1 MKMFK
6 KIMAVALTAVMA
18 VSMLTG
24 CAFTDKLKNDHV
36 LDAMSDVASAYAK
49 RDDTSK
55 VDTIKFESKSSLN
68 TELKNLLKDA
78 KAEDVKNYEYGEVV
92 DRKVDGKVDG
102 KYIVTAVKIEKS
114 TSSVS
119 EFKNYAA
126 ELLAGLDQDK
136 FVAKAEL
143 SKDGKTATVEAG
155 VKVDGF
161 KTKDGKTTVYYA
173 VVLVEA
179 EALKK

>member
-6 KIMAVALTAVMA
+6 KLMAVVLTGALA

-36 LDAMSDVASAYAK
+36 LDAMSDVATAYAK
-49 RDDTSK
+49 KDTSSK
-55 VDTIKFESKSSLN
+55 VETVKFESKSSLN

-78 KAEDVKNYEYGEVV
+78 TAEDIANKYE
-92 DRKVDGKVDG
+92 DGMVTADS
-102 KYIVTAVKIEKS
+102 KYIVTAVEIEKS

-119 EFKNYAA
+119 DFKNYAT
-126 ELLAGLDQDK
+126 ELLGGLDQPAN
-136 FVAKAEL
+136 VKAEL
-143 SKDGKTATVEAG
+143 SSNGKTATVKAG

-161 KTKDGKTTVYYA
+161 KTADKSKTVYYA
-173 VVLVEA
+173 IVLVEV
-179 EALKK
+179 EAKAV

>member
-36 LDAMSDVASAYAK
+36 LDAMSDEASTYAK
-49 RDDTSK
+49 RDETIT
-55 VDTIKFESKSSLN
+55 VDTIKFESKTSLN

-78 KAEDVKNYEYGEVV
+78 KAEDVEKYENGTVV
-92 DRKVDGKVDG
+92 TVNDN
-102 KYIVTAVKIEKS
+102 KYIVTAVEIEKS

-119 EFKNYAA
+119 EFKNYAL
-126 ELLAGLDQDK
+126 EILAGLNQTGVK
-136 FVAKAEL
+136 AKTEM
-143 SKDGKTATVEAG
+143 SNNGKTATVKAG

-161 KTKDGKTTVYYA
+161 KTADNSKTVYYA

-179 EALKK
+179 VAKV

>member
-6 KIMAVALTAVMA
+6 KIMAVALTAAMA

-36 LDAMSDVASAYAK
+36 LDAMSDVATAYAK
-49 RDDTSK
+49 KDTSSK
-55 VDTIKFESKSSLN
+55 VETVKFESKSSLN

-78 KAEDVKNYEYGEVV
+78 TAEDIANKYE
-92 DRKVDGKVDG
+92 DGMVTVDG
-102 KYIVTAVKIEKS
+102 KYIVTAVEIEKS

-119 EFKNYAA
+119 DFKNYAT
-126 ELLAGLDQDK
+126 ELLGGLNQPAN
-136 FVAKAEL
+136 VKAEL
-143 SKDGKTATVEAG
+143 SSNSKTATVKAG

-161 KTKDGKTTVYYA
+161 KTADKSKTVYYA
-173 VVLVEA
+173 IVLVEV
-179 EALKK
+179 EAKAV

>member
-24 CAFTDKLKNDHV
+24 CAFTDKVKNDHV
-36 LDAMSDVASAYAK
+36 LDAMSDVASTYAK
-49 RDDTSK
+49 RDETST
-55 VDTIKFESKSSLN
+55 VDTIKFESKTSLN

-78 KAEDVKNYEYGEVV
+78 KAEDVEKYENGTVV
-92 DRKVDGKVDG
+92 TVNDN
-102 KYIVTAVKIEKS
+102 KYIVTAVEIEKS

-119 EFKNYAA
+119 EFKNYAL
-126 ELLAGLDQDK
+126 EILAGLNQTGVK
-136 FVAKAEL
+136 AKTEM
-143 SKDGKTATVEAG
+143 SNNGKTATVKAG

-161 KTKDGKTTVYYA
+161 KTADNSKTVYYA

-179 EALKK
+179 VAKV

>member
-36 LDAMSDVASAYAK
+36 LDAMSDVASTYAK
-49 RDDTSK
+49 RDETST
-55 VDTIKFESKSSLN
+55 VDTVKFESKTSLN

-78 KAEDVKNYEYGEVV
+78 KAEDVEKYEN
-92 DRKVDGKVDG
+92 GKVVTVNNN
-102 KYIVTAVKIEKS
+102 KYIVTAVEIEKS

-119 EFKNYAA
+119 EFKNYAR
-126 ELLAGLDQDK
+126 EILAGLNQTGVK
-136 FVAKAEL
+136 AKTEM
-143 SKDGKTATVEAG
+143 SNNGKTATVKAG

-161 KTKDGKTTVYYA
+161 KTADSKTVYYA

-179 EALKK
+179 VAKV

>member
-49 RDDTSK
+49 KDDTST

-78 KAEDVKNYEYGEVV
+78 KAEDVEKYEGG
-92 DRKVDGKVDG
+92 KVVDG
-102 KYIVTAVKIEKS
+102 KYIVTAVEIEKS

-119 EFKNYAA
+119 EFKNYAL
-126 ELLAGLDQDK
+126 EILAGLGQNE
-136 FVAKAEL
+136 FEAKSEL
-143 SKDGKTATVEAG
+143 SNNGKTATFKAG

-161 KTKDGKTTVYYA
+161 KTADSKTVYYA

-179 EALKK
+179 VAKV

>member
-49 RDDTSK
+49 KDDTRT

-78 KAEDVKNYEYGEVV
+78 KAEDVEKYEGG
-92 DRKVDGKVDG
+92 KVVDG
-102 KYIVTAVKIEKS
+102 KYIVTAVEIEKS

-119 EFKNYAA
+119 EFKNYAL
-126 ELLAGLDQDK
+126 EILAGLGK
-136 FVAKAEL
+136 SNVKAKYEL
-143 SKDGKTATVEAG
+143 SNNGKTATVKAG

-161 KTKDGKTTVYYA
+161 KTADGKTVYYA
-173 VVLVEA
+173 VVLVETVA
-179 EALKK
+179 NV

>member
-49 RDDTSK
+49 KDDTNK
-55 VDTIKFESKSSLN
+55 VDTIKFESKTSLN

-78 KAEDVKNYEYGEVV
+78 KAEDVKAYEGG
-92 DRKVDGKVDG
+92 KVVDG
-102 KYIVTAVKIEKS
+102 KYIVTAVEIEKS

-119 EFKNYAA
+119 EFKNYAM
-126 ELLAGLDQDK
+126 EILAGLGQSN
-136 FVAKAEL
+136 FEAKSEL
-143 SKDGKTATVEAG
+143 SNNGKTATFKAG

-161 KTKDGKTTVYYA
+161 KTADSKTVYYA

-179 EALKK
+179 VAKA

>member
-24 CAFTDKLKNDHV
+24 CAVTDKLKNDHV

-49 RDDTSK
+49 RDETNK
-55 VDTIKFESKSSLN
+55 VDTIKFKSKSSLN
-68 TELKNLLKDA
+68 TELKNLLNNA
-78 KAEDVKNYEYGEVV
+78 KAEDVKAYEG
-92 DRKVDGKVDG
+92 GKVVNG

-119 EFKNYAA
+119 EFKNYAL
-126 ELLAGLDQDK
+126 EILAGLDQTG
-136 FVAKAEL
+136 FEAKAEL
-143 SKDGKTATVEAG
+143 SNNGKTATVNAG

-161 KTKDGKTTVYYA
+161 KTADSKTVYYA

-179 EALKK
+179 VAKV

>member
-49 RDDTSK
+49 KDDTST

-78 KAEDVKNYEYGEVV
+78 KAEDVEKYEGG
-92 DRKVDGKVDG
+92 KVVDG
-102 KYIVTAVKIEKS
+102 KYIVTAVEIEKS

-119 EFKNYAA
+119 EFKNYAL
-126 ELLAGLDQDK
+126 EILAGLGQNG
-136 FVAKAEL
+136 FEAKSEL
-143 SKDGKTATVEAG
+143 SNNGKTATFKAG

-161 KTKDGKTTVYYA
+161 KTADSKTVYYA

-179 EALKK
+179 VAEV

>member
-36 LDAMSDVASAYAK
+36 LDAMSNVASAYAK
-49 RDDTSK
+49 KDDTST
-55 VDTIKFESKSSLN
+55 VDTIKFESKTSLN

-78 KAEDVKNYEYGEVV
+78 KAEDVEKYEGG
-92 DRKVDGKVDG
+92 KVVDG
-102 KYIVTAVKIEKS
+102 KYIVTAVEIEKS

-119 EFKNYAA
+119 EFKNYAL
-126 ELLAGLDQDK
+126 EILAGLGQNE
-136 FVAKAEL
+136 FEAKSEL
-143 SKDGKTATVEAG
+143 SNNGKTATFKAG

-161 KTKDGKTTVYYA
+161 KTADGKTVYYA

-179 EALKK
+179 VAKV

>member
-36 LDAMSDVASAYAK
+36 LDAMSDVASVVAK
-49 RDDTSK
+49 DDEIG
-55 VDTIKFESKSSLN
+55 VDTIKFKSKGSLN
-68 TELKNLLKDA
+68 TELKNLLKDK
-78 KAEDVKNYEYGEVV
+78 KAEDVEKYKYG
-92 DRKVDGKVDG
+92 KVVDG

-119 EFKNYAA
+119 EFKNYAMY
-126 ELLAGLDQDK
+126 LLAGLEQDK

-143 SKDGKTATVEAG
+143 SNNNKTATIEAG

-161 KTKDGKTTVYYA
+161 ENADGKTVYYA

-179 EALKK
+179 EAKKK

>member
-36 LDAMSDVASAYAK
+36 LDAMSDVASTYAK
-49 RDDTSK
+49 RDETST
-55 VDTIKFESKSSLN
+55 VDTIKFESKTSLN

-78 KAEDVKNYEYGEVV
+78 KAEDVEKYENSTVV
-92 DRKVDGKVDG
+92 TVNDN
-102 KYIVTAVKIEKS
+102 KYIVTAVEIEKS

-119 EFKNYAA
+119 EFKNYAL
-126 ELLAGLDQDK
+126 EILAGLNQTGVK
-136 FVAKAEL
+136 AKTEM
-143 SKDGKTATVEAG
+143 SNNGKTATVKAG

-161 KTKDGKTTVYYA
+161 KTADNSKTVYYA

-179 EALKK
+179 VAKV

>member
-6 KIMAVALTAVMA
+6 KIMAVALVGVMA
-18 VSMLTG
+18 LSMLTG
-24 CAFTDKLKNDHV
+24 CAVTDKLKNDHV

-49 RDDTSK
+49 RDETSK

-78 KAEDVKNYEYGEVV
+78 KAEDVEKYDGG
-92 DRKVDGKVDG
+92 KVVDG

-119 EFKNYAA
+119 EFKNYAL
-126 ELLAGLDQDK
+126 EILAGLDQTG
-136 FVAKAEL
+136 FEAKAEL
-143 SKDGKTATVEAG
+143 SNSGKTATVKAG

-161 KTKDGKTTVYYA
+161 KTADSKTVYYA

-179 EALKK
+179 VAKV

>member
-49 RDDTSK
+49 KDDTST

-78 KAEDVKNYEYGEVV
+78 KAEDVEKYEGG
-92 DRKVDGKVDG
+92 KVVDG
-102 KYIVTAVKIEKS
+102 KYIVTAVEIEKS

-119 EFKNYAA
+119 EFKNYAL
-126 ELLAGLDQDK
+126 EILAGLGQSG
-136 FVAKAEL
+136 FEAKSEL
-143 SKDGKTATVEAG
+143 SNNGKTATFKAG

-161 KTKDGKTTVYYA
+161 KTADSKTVYYA

-179 EALKK
+179 VAKV

>member
-36 LDAMSDVASAYAK
+36 LDAMSDVASTYAK
-49 RDDTSK
+49 RDETST
-55 VDTIKFESKSSLN
+55 VDTIKFESKTSLN
-68 TELKNLLKDA
+68 TELKNLLNNA
-78 KAEDVKNYEYGEVV
+78 KAEDVKAYEGG
-92 DRKVDGKVDG
+92 KVVDG
-102 KYIVTAVKIEKS
+102 KYIVTAVEIEKS

-119 EFKNYAA
+119 EFKNYAL
-126 ELLAGLDQDK
+126 EILAGLNQTGVK
-136 FVAKAEL
+136 AKTEL
-143 SKDGKTATVEAG
+143 SNNGKTATVKAG

-161 KTKDGKTTVYYA
+161 KTADSKTVYYA

-179 EALKK
+179 VAKV

>member
-36 LDAMSDVASAYAK
+36 LDAMSDVASTYAK
-49 RDDTSK
+49 RDETST
-55 VDTIKFESKSSLN
+55 VDTIKFESKTSLN

-78 KAEDVKNYEYGEVV
+78 KAEDVEKYEN
-92 DRKVDGKVDG
+92 GKVVTVNDN
-102 KYIVTAVKIEKS
+102 KYIVTAVEIEKS

-119 EFKNYAA
+119 EFKNYAL
-126 ELLAGLDQDK
+126 EILAGLNQIGFK
-136 FVAKAEL
+136 AKTEM
-143 SKDGKTATVEAG
+143 SNNGKTATVKAG

-161 KTKDGKTTVYYA
+161 KTADSKTVYYA

-179 EALKK
+179 VAKV

>member
-49 RDDTSK
+49 KDDTNK
-55 VDTIKFESKSSLN
+55 VDTIKFESKTSLN

-78 KAEDVKNYEYGEVV
+78 KAEDVEAYEG
-92 DRKVDGKVDG
+92 GKVVTVNDN
-102 KYIVTAVKIEKS
+102 KYIVTAVEIEKS

-119 EFKNYAA
+119 EFKNYAL
-126 ELLAGLDQDK
+126 EILAGLNQDGVK
-136 FVAKAEL
+136 AKTEM
-143 SKDGKTATVEAG
+143 SNNGKTATFKAG

-161 KTKDGKTTVYYA
+161 KTADSKTVYYA

-179 EALKK
+179 VAKA

>member
-49 RDDTSK
+49 KDDTNK
-55 VDTIKFESKSSLN
+55 VDTIKFESKTSLN

-78 KAEDVKNYEYGEVV
+78 KAEDVEAYE
-92 DRKVDGKVDG
+92 DGKVVTVNDN
-102 KYIVTAVKIEKS
+102 KYIVTAVEIEKS

-119 EFKNYAA
+119 EFKNYAL
-126 ELLAGLDQDK
+126 EILAGLNQDGVK
-136 FVAKAEL
+136 AKTEM
-143 SKDGKTATVEAG
+143 SNNGKTATFKAG

-161 KTKDGKTTVYYA
+161 KTADNSKTVYYA

-179 EALKK
+179 VAKA

>member
-49 RDDTSK
+49 KDDTST
-55 VDTIKFESKSSLN
+55 VDTIKFESKTSLN

-78 KAEDVKNYEYGEVV
+78 KAEDVEKYE
-92 DRKVDGKVDG
+92 DGKVVDG
-102 KYIVTAVKIEKS
+102 KYIVTAVEIEKS

-119 EFKNYAA
+119 EFKNYAL
-126 ELLAGLDQDK
+126 EILAGLGQNG
-136 FVAKAEL
+136 FEAKSEL
-143 SKDGKTATVEAG
+143 SNNGKTATFKAG

-161 KTKDGKTTVYYA
+161 KTADGKTVYYA

-179 EALKK
+179 VAKV

>member
-36 LDAMSDVASAYAK
+36 LDAMSDVASAHAK
-49 RDDTSK
+49 KDDTNK
-55 VDTIKFESKSSLN
+55 VDTIKFESKTSLN

-78 KAEDVKNYEYGEVV
+78 KAEDVEAYEG
-92 DRKVDGKVDG
+92 GKVVTVNDN
-102 KYIVTAVKIEKS
+102 KYIVTAVEIEKS

-119 EFKNYAA
+119 EFKNYAM
-126 ELLAGLDQDK
+126 EILAGLGQSN
-136 FVAKAEL
+136 FEAKSEL
-143 SKDGKTATVEAG
+143 SNNGKTATVKAG

-161 KTKDGKTTVYYA
+161 KTADSKTVYYA

-179 EALKK
+179 VAKV

>member
-24 CAFTDKLKNDHV
+24 CAFTDKVKNDHV
-36 LDAMSDVASAYAK
+36 LDAMSDVASTYAK
-49 RDDTSK
+49 RDETST
-55 VDTIKFESKSSLN
+55 VDTIKFESKTSLN

-78 KAEDVKNYEYGEVV
+78 KAEDVEKYEN
-92 DRKVDGKVDG
+92 GKVVTVNDN
-102 KYIVTAVKIEKS
+102 KYIVTAVEIEKS

-119 EFKNYAA
+119 EFKNYAM
-126 ELLAGLDQDK
+126 EILAGLNQIGFK
-136 FVAKAEL
+136 AKTEM
-143 SKDGKTATVEAG
+143 SNNGKTATVKAG

-161 KTKDGKTTVYYA
+161 KTADSKTVYYA

-179 EALKK
+179 VAKV

>member
-6 KIMAVALTAVMA
+6 KLMAIALVGVMA
-18 VSMLTG
+18 LSMLTG
-24 CAFTDKLKNDHV
+24 CAVTDKLKNDHV

-49 RDDTSK
+49 RDETNK
-55 VDTIKFESKSSLN
+55 VDTVKFESKTSLN

-78 KAEDVKNYEYGEVV
+78 KAEDVEKYEN
-92 DRKVDGKVDG
+92 GKVVTVNDN
-102 KYIVTAVKIEKS
+102 KYIVTAVEIEKS

-119 EFKNYAA
+119 EFKNYAL
-126 ELLAGLDQDK
+126 EILAGLSQDGVK
-136 FVAKAEL
+136 AKTEM
-143 SKDGKTATVEAG
+143 SNNGKTATVKAG

-161 KTKDGKTTVYYA
+161 KTADSKTVYYA

-179 EALKK
+179 VAKV

>member
-49 RDDTSK
+49 KDDTNK
-55 VDTIKFESKSSLN
+55 VDTIKFESKTSLN

-78 KAEDVKNYEYGEVV
+78 KAEDVEAYEG
-92 DRKVDGKVDG
+92 GKVVTVNDN
-102 KYIVTAVKIEKS
+102 KYIVTAVEIEKS

-119 EFKNYAA
+119 EFKNYAL
-126 ELLAGLDQDK
+126 EILAGLNQDGVK
-136 FVAKAEL
+136 AKTEM
-143 SKDGKTATVEAG
+143 SNNGKTATFKAG

-161 KTKDGKTTVYYA
+161 KTADNSKTVYYA

-179 EALKK
+179 VAKA

>member
-36 LDAMSDVASAYAK
+36 LDAMSDVASTYAK
-49 RDDTSK
+49 RDETST
-55 VDTIKFESKSSLN
+55 VDTIKFESKTSLN

-78 KAEDVKNYEYGEVV
+78 KAENVEKYENGTVV
-92 DRKVDGKVDG
+92 TVNDN
-102 KYIVTAVKIEKS
+102 KYIVTAVEIEKS

-119 EFKNYAA
+119 EFKNYA
-126 ELLAGLDQDK
+126 LKILAGLNQIGVK
-136 FVAKAEL
+136 AKTEM
-143 SKDGKTATVEAG
+143 SNNGKTATVKAG

-161 KTKDGKTTVYYA
+161 KTADNSKTVYYA

-179 EALKK
+179 VAKV

>member
-36 LDAMSDVASAYAK
+36 LDAMSDVASTYAK
-49 RDDTSK
+49 RDETST
-55 VDTIKFESKSSLN
+55 VDTIKFESKTSLN

-78 KAEDVKNYEYGEVV
+78 KAEDVEKYENGTVV
-92 DRKVDGKVDG
+92 TVNDN
-102 KYIVTAVKIEKS
+102 KYIVTAVEIEKS

-119 EFKNYAA
+119 EFKNYAL
-126 ELLAGLDQDK
+126 EILAGLNQTEVK
-136 FVAKAEL
+136 AKTEM
-143 SKDGKTATVEAG
+143 SNNGKTATVKAG

-161 KTKDGKTTVYYA
+161 KTADNSKTVYYA

-179 EALKK
+179 VAKV

>member
-49 RDDTSK
+49 KDDTNK
-55 VDTIKFESKSSLN
+55 VDTIKFESKTSLN

-78 KAEDVKNYEYGEVV
+78 KAEDVKAYEH
-92 DRKVDGKVDG
+92 GKVVTVNDN
-102 KYIVTAVKIEKS
+102 KYIVTAVEIEKS

-119 EFKNYAA
+119 EFKNYAL
-126 ELLAGLDQDK
+126 EILGGLNQTGVK
-136 FVAKAEL
+136 AKTEM
-143 SKDGKTATVEAG
+143 SNNGKTATVKAG

-161 KTKDGKTTVYYA
+161 KTADSKTVYYA

-179 EALKK
+179 VAKV

>member
-49 RDDTSK
+49 KDDTST
-55 VDTIKFESKSSLN
+55 VDTIKFESKTSLN

-78 KAEDVKNYEYGEVV
+78 KAEDVEKYEGG
-92 DRKVDGKVDG
+92 KVVDG
-102 KYIVTAVKIEKS
+102 KYIVTAVEIEKS

-119 EFKNYAA
+119 EFKNYAL
-126 ELLAGLDQDK
+126 EILAGLGQNG
-136 FVAKAEL
+136 FEAKSEL
-143 SKDGKTATVEAG
+143 SNNGKTATFKAG

-161 KTKDGKTTVYYA
+161 KTADGKTVYYA

-179 EALKK
+179 VTKV

>member
-36 LDAMSDVASAYAK
+36 LDAMSDVASTYAK
-49 RDDTSK
+49 RDETST
-55 VDTIKFESKSSLN
+55 VDTVKFESKTSLN

-78 KAEDVKNYEYGEVV
+78 KAEDVEKYENGEVV
-92 DRKVDGKVDG
+92 TVNDN
-102 KYIVTAVKIEKS
+102 KYIVTAVEIEKS

-119 EFKNYAA
+119 EFKNYAL
-126 ELLAGLDQDK
+126 EILAGLNQTGFK
-136 FVAKAEL
+136 AKTEM
-143 SKDGKTATVEAG
+143 SNNGKTATVKAG

-161 KTKDGKTTVYYA
+161 KTADSKTVYYA

-179 EALKK
+179 VAKV

>member
-36 LDAMSDVASAYAK
+36 LDAMSDVASTYAK
-49 RDDTSK
+49 RDETST
-55 VDTIKFESKSSLN
+55 VDTIKFESKTSLN

-78 KAEDVKNYEYGEVV
+78 KAEDVKAYEGG
-92 DRKVDGKVDG
+92 KVVDG
-102 KYIVTAVKIEKS
+102 KYIVTAVEIEKS

-119 EFKNYAA
+119 EFKNYAM
-126 ELLAGLDQDK
+126 EILAGLGQNG
-136 FVAKAEL
+136 FEAKSEL
-143 SKDGKTATVEAG
+143 SNNGKTATFKAG

-161 KTKDGKTTVYYA
+161 KTADSKTVYYA

-179 EALKK
+179 VAKV

>member
-49 RDDTSK
+49 KEDTST
-55 VDTIKFESKSSLN
+55 VDTIKFESKTSLN

-78 KAEDVKNYEYGEVV
+78 KAKDVEKYE
-92 DRKVDGKVDG
+92 DGKVVDG
-102 KYIVTAVKIEKS
+102 KYIVTAVEIEKS

-119 EFKNYAA
+119 EFKNYAL
-126 ELLAGLDQDK
+126 EILAGLDQDG
-136 FVAKAEL
+136 FEAKSEL
-143 SKDGKTATVEAG
+143 SNNGKTATFKAG

-161 KTKDGKTTVYYA
+161 KTADGKTVYYA

-179 EALKK
+179 VAKV

>member
-49 RDDTSK
+49 KDDTST
-55 VDTIKFESKSSLN
+55 VDTIKFESKTSLN

-78 KAEDVKNYEYGEVV
+78 KAEDVEKYEGG
-92 DRKVDGKVDG
+92 KVVDG
-102 KYIVTAVKIEKS
+102 KYIVTAVEIEKS

-119 EFKNYAA
+119 EFKNYAL
-126 ELLAGLDQDK
+126 EILAGLNQTGFK
-136 FVAKAEL
+136 AKTEM
-143 SKDGKTATVEAG
+143 SNNGKTATVKAG

-161 KTKDGKTTVYYA
+161 KTADSKTVYYA

-179 EALKK
+179 VAKV

>member
-36 LDAMSDVASAYAK
+36 LDAMSDVASTYAK
-49 RDDTSK
+49 RDETST
-55 VDTIKFESKSSLN
+55 VDTVKFESKTSLN

-78 KAEDVKNYEYGEVV
+78 KAEDVEKYEN
-92 DRKVDGKVDG
+92 GKVVTVNDN
-102 KYIVTAVKIEKS
+102 KYIVTAVEIEKS

-119 EFKNYAA
+119 EFKNYAM
-126 ELLAGLDQDK
+126 EILAGLNQTGVK
-136 FVAKAEL
+136 AKTEM
-143 SKDGKTATVEAG
+143 SNNGKTATVKAG

-161 KTKDGKTTVYYA
+161 KTADSKTVYYA

-179 EALKK
+179 VAKV

>member
-49 RDDTSK
+49 KNDTST
-55 VDTIKFESKSSLN
+55 VDTIKFESKTSLN

-78 KAEDVKNYEYGEVV
+78 KAEDVEKYE
-92 DRKVDGKVDG
+92 DGKVVDG
-102 KYIVTAVKIEKS
+102 KYIVTAVEIEKS

-119 EFKNYAA
+119 EFKNYAL
-126 ELLAGLDQDK
+126 EILAGLGQNG
-136 FVAKAEL
+136 FEAKSEL
-143 SKDGKTATVEAG
+143 SNNGKTATFKAG

-161 KTKDGKTTVYYA
+161 KTADGKTVYYA

-179 EALKK
+179 VAKV

>member
-49 RDDTSK
+49 KDDTST

-78 KAEDVKNYEYGEVV
+78 KAEDVEKYEGG
-92 DRKVDGKVDG
+92 KVVDG
-102 KYIVTAVKIEKS
+102 KYIVIAVEIEKS

-119 EFKNYAA
+119 EFKNYA
-126 ELLAGLDQDK
+126 LQILAGLGQNG
-136 FVAKAEL
+136 FEAKSEL
-143 SKDGKTATVEAG
+143 SNNGKTATFKAG

-161 KTKDGKTTVYYA
+161 KTADSKTVYYA

-179 EALKK
+179 VAKV